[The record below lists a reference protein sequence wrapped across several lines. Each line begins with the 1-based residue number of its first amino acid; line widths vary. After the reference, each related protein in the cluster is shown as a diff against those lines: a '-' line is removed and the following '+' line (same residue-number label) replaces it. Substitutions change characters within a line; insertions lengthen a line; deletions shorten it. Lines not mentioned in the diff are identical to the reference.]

1 MRSWYRF
8 LVLSLAA
15 CVSLFSCS
23 GAALA
28 QTAISTPAGAPSWG
42 STAVNLEFRP
52 ITGTTKIAY
61 VNPLDGDDGAGQV
74 YVYDAADGDY
84 RLNNTDAPRF
94 ATGDAAIAAIG
105 TREGPHAVLFANADS
120 SATHTVP
127 VVNGGC
133 QGQDSAH
140 PWYFGVY
147 WPLGAPG
154 ATAASNMAI
163 FDPGIDNDAA
173 GIVTTLVTG
182 WVYDDAGMWNA
193 TVAAGLDIDG
203 MALGEPPSKR
213 LAPGEFG
220 NLSEGEWAYSGT
232 TLQVY
237 PGDGINA
244 DEVDVY
250 RRARTGSA
258 TAMFSAQ
265 RGGGISNLMI
275 EGLYF
280 RLDHRIAYDD
290 AGAGNGA
297 YVQTDALDP
306 CNNWRSLRVYGN
318 STNVLVRNC
327 RENGCTEGF
336 SIEGIANANG
346 SRISNVV
353 LDRCVLQDTWQASGT
368 YENIFVSYA
377 DRFRMLNCVNLG
389 SGWNR
394 FDSGIGPGDTAQ
406 GRCQGTYLSFC
417 KEPWIDNTIVG
428 LASNAGI
435 QARCGGFITRC
446 LSYANADGFAFGH
459 GQNEYESAPWAYEA
473 VGSDLLVWGTK
484 PVGGTNENGRGI
496 GWGRCKSLKLD
507 RYVIVGT
514 DDYRAGDNNWGLNI
528 GTTSGGTTVRVG
540 PGCTYDWNASGV
552 SASAACSMQ
561 NGSSNGATVTITGL
575 RPYEKRGYLFYSEGT
590 EGTTRNRWQSST
602 LVAGRYDKNGTAAT
616 YGPSGSTPAKITA
629 GGVEGYA
636 KRPNWSGGSAPHLYT
651 LLGFS
656 SEAAML
662 RAWTSPLSRWDASH
676 VINKVNPE
684 FGFATLRGI
693 DAGEPNVP

>member
-1 MRSWYRF
+1 M
-8 LVLSLAA
+8 
-15 CVSLFSCS
+15 
-23 GAALA
+23 
-28 QTAISTPAGAPSWG
+28 TTPTPAGAPSWAA
-42 STAVNLEFRP
+42 TAVNLEFRP

-74 YVYDAADGDY
+74 YVYDAADGDC
-84 RLNNTDAPRF
+84 RLNNTDAARF

-154 ATAASNMAI
+154 ATAASNMAV
-163 FDPGIDNDAA
+163 FDPGIDNAAA
-173 GIVTTLVTG
+173 GITATLI
-182 WVYDDAGMWNA
+182 A
-193 TVAAGLDIDG
+193 TAWSAAGGGSYNTTVGSGLTIDG
-203 MALGEPPSKR
+203 VVIGTITTYLVRGTFGS
-213 LAPGEFG
+213 LAV
-220 NLSEGEWAYSGT
+220 GEWAYSGT
-232 TLQVY
+232 TLQVHLTA
-237 PGDGINA
+237 GA
-244 DEVDVY
+244 DPTASSVY
-250 RRARTGSA
+250 RRARGTNTSSL
-258 TAMFSAQ
+258 FSIQ
-265 RGGGISNLMI
+265 RSSGFSNLI
-275 EGLYF
+275 VDGLYF
-280 RLDHRIAYDD
+280 RMSHRIAYADD
-290 AGAGNGA
+290 GSANGD
-297 YVQTDALDP
+297 YNQPQALDL
-306 CNNWRSLRVYGN
+306 CNNWRSLRLSGN
-318 STNVLVRNC
+318 STNILIRNC

-336 SIEGIANANG
+336 SIEGIANATG

-353 LDRCVLQDTWQASGT
+353 VDRCVLQDTWQGSGT

-377 DRFRMLNCVNLG
+377 DRFRFLNSVNLG

-394 FDSGIGPGDTAQ
+394 FDSTIGPGDTAQ
-406 GRCQGTYLSFC
+406 GRNQGLYLSFC
-417 KEPWIDNTIVG
+417 KEPWIDNSIFA
-428 LASNAGI
+428 LASHAGV
-435 QARCGGFITRC
+435 QARCGGFATRC
-446 LSYANADGFAFGH
+446 MFYANADNLAWGH
-459 GQNEYESAPWAYEA
+459 GQNEYETARWAYEA
-473 VGSDLLVWGTK
+473 QGADLLVWGTK

-507 RYVIVGT
+507 RYVIVGQDT
-514 DDYRAGDNNWGLNI
+514 HRAGDNNWGLNL
-528 GTTSGGTTVRVG
+528 GFTTSGTTVKVG
-540 PGCTYDWNASGV
+540 PGCTYDWNTSGV
-552 SASAACSMQ
+552 SASASISMQ
-561 NGSSNGATVTITGL
+561 ENATNGATFTITGF

-590 EGTTRNRWQSST
+590 ESTTRNRWQSST

-636 KRPNWSGGSAPHLYT
+636 KRPNWSGGSAPALHT

-662 RAWTSPLSRWDASH
+662 RAWVEPLGTWDAIK

-684 FGFATLRGI
+684 FGFGTLRSQ
-693 DAGEPNVP
+693 DTTAANVP